1 LTTLSS
7 GRRALAARL
16 SAPAADAPPLP
27 DYVTYALARM
37 RLLQGIP
44 FQYLVPNPG
53 LLPEGSVR
61 FFFLDPAWLGQL
73 VAGAL
78 AVGGDGAREQAQATA
93 ARDALVFGLQLS
105 VVRDVERGRVTL
117 ADLPPEALAD
127 APEDAEAD
135 ALVTGFVLRS
145 SLVSGWPGLQV
156 RAFASDDPQLIPPG
170 ADPAELEQAHPELVI
185 PILRLEQLA
194 PSVLLVLFG
203 GVPRLIWLEEPHHG
217 VQFGVDSANG
227 GLEIPLRDEQ
237 GEQVGSQTVAVPMRS
252 ASLGVVDVAGLA
264 AALDQARPLPQA
276 RRSAALALALLQA
289 PSRQRF
295 TAREEEE

>member
-1 LTTLSS
+1 
-7 GRRALAARL
+7 
-16 SAPAADAPPLP
+16 
-27 DYVTYALARM
+27 M

-227 GLEIPLRDEQ
+227 GFEIPLRDEQ
-237 GEQVGSQTVAVPMRS
+237 GKQVGSQTVAVPMRS

>member
-1 LTTLSS
+1 M
-7 GRRALAARL
+7 ARL

-44 FQYLVPNPG
+44 FQYLVPDPG

-78 AVGGDGAREQAQATA
+78 AVGGEGAREQAQATA
-93 ARDALVFGLQLS
+93 AGDALVFGQQLS

-127 APEDAEAD
+127 APGDTDAD
-135 ALVTGFVLRS
+135 AVVTGFLLRS

-156 RAFASDDPQLIPPG
+156 RAFSSDDPQLIPLG
-170 ADPAELEQAHPELVI
+170 VDPADLEQAHPELVI
-185 PILRLEQLA
+185 QILRLEQLA

-203 GVPRLIWLEEPHHG
+203 GVPRLVWLEEPHHG
-217 VQFGVDSANG
+217 VQLGVDKANG
-227 GLEIPLRDEQ
+227 GFEIPLRDEQ
-237 GEQVGSQTVAVPMRS
+237 GKQVGSQTVPVPMRS
-252 ASLGVVDVAGLA
+252 TSLGVVDVAGLA
-264 AALDQARPLPQA
+264 GALDQARPLPQA